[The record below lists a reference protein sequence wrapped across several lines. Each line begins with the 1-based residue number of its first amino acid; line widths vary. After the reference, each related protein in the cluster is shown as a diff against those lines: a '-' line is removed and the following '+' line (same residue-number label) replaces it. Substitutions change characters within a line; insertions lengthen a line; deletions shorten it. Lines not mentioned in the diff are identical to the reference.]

1 MRDMWR
7 PACQKIMPQDAD
19 LRQTAGMRTRQQSI
33 PCTIMRGGT
42 SRGAYFLAAD
52 LPADRDRRD
61 AVLRAALGGPDAL
74 QVDGIGGGHPLTSKV
89 AVVSASARD
98 DADVDYLFL
107 QVTPSTGQV
116 SDGQNCGNIL
126 AGVGPFAIEQGLVA
140 PGGDVTTVR
149 VHMVNSGNLC
159 ALAVQTPGG
168 SVEYA
173 GDTAIDGVPGTA
185 APIVCNYLEVAGSV
199 TGAMLPT
206 GRVRDTADGV
216 EVTCIDNGMPVVLLR
231 AADLGCTG
239 RESPDELDAN
249 AALKERLESIRLAL
263 GPRMNL
269 GDVAQKTVPKMCL
282 ISPPAAGGH
291 VATRTF
297 IPHVCHKS
305 IGVLGA
311 VSVATACLLEGS
323 VADGITLVPPGADK
337 AMDVEHPSGSFRVQ
351 IAVDESAAPAEMVR
365 SAGVIRTARLLMR
378 GEVFVPL
385 QAGG

>member
-1 MRDMWR
+1 MPPGAELGQTPIMGV
-7 PACQKIMPQDAD
+7 QK
-19 LRQTAGMRTRQQSI
+19 SI
-33 PCTIMRGGT
+33 QKSILCSIMRGGT
-42 SRGAYFLAAD
+42 SRGAYFLAGD
-52 LPADRDRRD
+52 LPADRDRRE
-61 AVLRAALGGPDAL
+61 AVLRTVMGGRDAL

-89 AVVSASARD
+89 AIVGLSDRA

-126 AGVGPFAIEQGLVA
+126 AGVGPFAIEQGLIA
-140 PGGDVTTVR
+140 VTGAETIVR

-159 ALAVQTPGG
+159 ALTVQTPGG
-168 SVEYA
+168 AVQYA

-185 APIVCNYLEVAGSV
+185 APILCNYLNVAGSV

-206 GRVRDTADGV
+206 GNVSDTVDGV
-216 EVTCIDNGMPVVLLR
+216 VVTCIDNGMPVVLLR
-231 AADLGCTG
+231 AADVGCSG

-249 AALKERLESIRLAL
+249 EALKQTLESIRLAL

-282 ISPPAAGGH
+282 VSPPAAGGH

-297 IPHVCHKS
+297 IPHVCHKA

-323 VADGITLVPPGADK
+323 VTDGIAVVPPGAEK
-337 AMDVEHPSGSFRVQ
+337 SMDVEHPSGSLRVHF
-351 IAVDESAAPAEMVR
+351 AVDEAAGPENRVQ

-378 GEVFVPL
+378 GEVFVPSL
-385 QAGG
+385 GDG